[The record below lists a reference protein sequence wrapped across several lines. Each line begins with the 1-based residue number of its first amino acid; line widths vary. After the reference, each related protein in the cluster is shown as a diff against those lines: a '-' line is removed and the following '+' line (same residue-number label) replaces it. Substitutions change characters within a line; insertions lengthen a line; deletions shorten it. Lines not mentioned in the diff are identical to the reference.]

1 MSKPR
6 IRVKAGRGVATHV
19 PMPAVRRPA
28 ATMRYL
34 RDDRTGVLSMR
45 QAVTRDAA
53 FDVRVAA
60 ERASALALDFMQN
73 CGWIAG
79 VVDQVIVDTVGTE
92 LKLNLRPDL
101 SRLGYDEKET
111 SDWCRLVEA
120 EWRRYAWNPSECDL
134 AGKTNIPEALD
145 GAMRHYLAYGE
156 AFGVLDY
163 YDQRQRGLYGVRTG
177 TKVSL
182 VAPHR
187 LPRRTSELEGLQD
200 GIFHD
205 ANGRATHYRFRRR
218 EDGFERDHDVPAR
231 DATGLARVLHVM
243 DRGAHPGCYRG
254 ISPMAPI
261 FKVIAQYDQLAD
273 ATLATALM
281 QTIFAATIKSP
292 EPSEAAFEAIR
303 TLADGEAPKG
313 WSGGERAWQDHMGA
327 LAGDLMDVWGQRIEA
342 LKDGGVNLADSA
354 RIGHLGP
361 GEDLVFHTAQTPGSQ
376 YQPFTANLKREAA
389 RCIGVTATAAS
400 MDFNGATYSS
410 VRMETACI
418 WPLAVRRRERIPA
431 PLAQGIMEAWL
442 DESIA
447 TGRIP
452 FKGGY
457 RAFAN
462 NRDKVCWSEW
472 QGPAAPTA
480 DDYRAALAAGE
491 RLEKGLSS
499 LSDECALYGRDWEE
513 TARQRARER
522 GVVVDELGLPDPF
535 APMTGGAGP
544 LGSAAPGR
552 REPASS
558 TATAKEGADA

>member
-1 MSKPR
+1 MNADAKPR
-6 IRVKAGRGVATHV
+6 VRVQAGS
-19 PMPAVRRPA
+19 RPA
-28 ATMRYL
+28 TRVPAGSAPAARPVARYL
-34 RDDRTGVLSMR
+34 RDDRSGTLSMR
-45 QAVTRDAA
+45 RAVTRDG
-53 FDVRVAA
+53 FIDVRQAA
-60 ERASALALDFMQN
+60 GRASALALDFLHN

-79 VVDQVIVDTVGTE
+79 IADQVIVDTVGTE

-101 SRLGYDEKET
+101 TRLGYDEKERST
-111 SDWCRLVEA
+111 WCRLVEG
-120 EWRRYAWNPSECDL
+120 EWRRYSWNPAECDL
-134 AGKTNIPEALD
+134 AGKSTIPEMLD

-156 AFGVLDY
+156 GFGVLSYLSAADRARY
-163 YDQRQRGLYGVRTG
+163 RIATG
-177 TKVSL
+177 TKATL

-187 LPRRTSELEGLQD
+187 LPARTSEMEGLQD

-205 ANGRATHYRFRRR
+205 ANGRPTHFRFRRR
-218 EDGFERDHDVPAR
+218 EDGFERDMDIAAR
-231 DATGLARVLHVM
+231 DEAGIAQVLHVM
-243 DRGAHPGCYRG
+243 DRGANPGAYRG

-273 ATLATALM
+273 ATLATALL

-292 EPSEAAFEAIR
+292 EPSENAFKALQTLGDTDPPAAW
-303 TLADGEAPKG
+303 DGTDAEWRAQV
-313 WSGGERAWQDHMGA
+313 SGVVS
-327 LAGDLMDVWGQRIEA
+327 DLIDVWGQRIEA
-342 LKDGGVNLADSA
+342 LKSGGIDLSETA

-361 GEDLVFHTAQTPGSQ
+361 GEELVFHTAQTPGSA
-376 YQPFTANLKREAA
+376 YQPFSANLKREAA
-389 RCIGVTATAAS
+389 RCIGVTATSAS

-410 VRMETACI
+410 VRMEAATI

-442 DESIA
+442 DEMIA

-457 RAFAN
+457 RAFAA

-480 DDYRAALAAGE
+480 DDFKSANAAAV

-499 LSDECALYGRDWEE
+499 LSDECALGGKDWEE

-522 GVVVDELGLPDPF
+522 TVIVEELGLPDPF
-535 APMTGGAGP
+535 QRMSGGAGP
-544 LGSAAPGR
+544 DGAAADGR
-552 REPASS
+552 REPEA
-558 TATAKEGADA
+558 A